1 MVETNTKIDLIT
13 LVPFTVAS
21 YKHISKV
28 PEEPMPTARQKML
41 DWAEGNKLTLSEDQ
55 QLLGFNDFMGGGKN
69 GYTFC
74 VPVPIGVEGSG
85 DIVITTFEGGLY
97 ATLRPHPTADRI
109 WETFGPLYRSWLEES
124 DYQDEGDGDR
134 QCFEVHV
141 PQTRNLS
148 DLARL
153 SPDKRWMLGNVL
165 QPVGKKQA

>member
-21 YKHISKV
+21 YKHIGKV

-74 VPVPIGVEGSG
+74 VPVPTGVEGSG
-85 DIVITTFEGGLY
+85 DIVINTFEGGPY
-97 ATLRPHPTADRI
+97 ATLCPHPTADKI
-109 WETFGPLYRSWLEES
+109 WETFGSLKKYVESLADATKPMVNYSAMDDDEWREVAELVKREEI
-124 DYQDEGDGDR
+124 E
-134 QCFEVHV
+134 
-141 PQTRNLS
+141 
-148 DLARL
+148 
-153 SPDKRWMLGNVL
+153 KI
-165 QPVGKKQA
+165 